1 MPSII
6 NSVSNLFRTNPSPA
20 QNMGNAPAPTASIPP
35 VMQGFGQTLPSQ
47 NPLNTA
53 GQPANPTQIGQQ
65 FDANGQLIQPAV
77 PTTLAVP
84 SQPADPLAT
93 LWQNDPM
100 KQASNAPL
108 QFNLDPAQLAELAG
122 KLDYTQVVTPELRAK
137 IEAGG
142 PEATTAML
150 AAMNSMSQVAY
161 QQNAQATTKLIQAAV
176 DASNTKM
183 LQAVDK
189 RLGQNTLN
197 GFIQEFNPALQD
209 PKFAPLVNAT
219 RDQILLQFPN
229 ATPAQ
234 LTEMVSNYF
243 NDLGIA
249 ANPQL
254 AAMHKQQQTQQPGMV
269 NQHTAQPDQGIDWL
283 QYAQTNAALQAG
295 R

>member
-1 MPSII
+1 MSSII

-20 QNMGNAPAPTASIPP
+20 QNIGNTPPAAASIPP

-53 GQPANPTQIGQQ
+53 GQAANPTQIGQQ
-65 FDANGQLIQPAV
+65 FDANGQLIQPAA
-77 PTTLAVP
+77 PAVP

-93 LWQNDPM
+93 LWQNDPT
-100 KQASNAPL
+100 KQAFNAPL

-137 IEAGG
+137 IEVGG

-176 DASNTKM
+176 DASNQKM

-189 RLGQNTLN
+189 RLGQNTVN

-219 RDQILLQFPN
+219 RDQILLQFPT
-229 ATPAQ
+229 ATPQQ

-254 AAMHKQQQTQQPGMV
+254 AVMHKQQQTQQPGNF
-269 NQHTAQPDQGIDWL
+269 NQHIAQPDQGIDWL